1 MPESTGTHSARLS
14 RRSFV
19 AALGT
24 GALVPALA
32 AGLTA
37 CDNAQDNTTDAIPAT
52 TPVSEIK
59 NTHPVV
65 FCRTKLNTGE
75 MRGFTH
81 NGVDI
86 YLGIQYGTAERF
98 KNPEPMPESTSV
110 QRCYIWGPVA
120 PQPATFADAGTP
132 NAYGFLTPTGGRC
145 ADMVGNE
152 QCLYLNIW
160 APTGAA
166 EAEEPLPVFFFVHG
180 GGLTS
185 GASSEL
191 AGYDGEA
198 FAKRENV
205 IFVSVNH
212 RLGYLGF
219 TDLSECGD
227 EYADSAIVGINDLKL
242 ALQWVQENIA
252 KFGGD
257 PENVT
262 ICGQSGGGTKVECL
276 ACMTDTD
283 DLFSK
288 VFVMSGTSGA
298 FADDK
303 QSGLDST
310 ARIKSRT
317 GREGAELAEYLE
329 SLSYEELYQVMRGDG
344 GWSVCCYGNGTYEQP
359 IVDEAG
365 NVNPHAAKR
374 TWMVTTT
381 FGEMDANMGI
391 IMNEGYLS
399 LSALDEEELA
409 SRLANLYGDG
419 ASEVAAR
426 FAETYPDLPAE
437 TLPFIN
443 VSQNS
448 ISRSDLIAEGGRF
461 DQLTAAGATVYSGV
475 VTYLLPVFGGITM
488 HHSGDIP
495 FWFGNIDKTDWLVAG
510 DEQNAWAAS
519 HAMMDALGTFCHTG
533 NPSTSE
539 NPWEA
544 WDPGTRASMELTTK
558 SRCVSELDSALYE
571 AITAHISE

>member
-1 MPESTGTHSARLS
+1 MTADNASAGLS
-14 RRSFV
+14 RRAFV
-19 AALGT
+19 AALST

-32 AGLTA
+32 ACVAEESATP
-37 CDNAQDNTTDAIPAT
+37 NTPAPAPAADPET
-52 TPVSEIK
+52 K
-59 NTHPVV
+59 GNTSHPVV
-65 FCRTKLNTGE
+65 FCRTKLNMGE
-75 MRGFTH
+75 LRGFTH
-81 NGVDI
+81 NGVDT

-98 KNPEPMPESTSV
+98 KNPQPMPESTSIH
-110 QRCYIWGPVA
+110 RCYIWGPVS

-152 QCLYLNIW
+152 QCLYLNVW
-160 APTGAA
+160 VPTGAA
-166 EAEEPLPVFFFVHG
+166 EAAEPLPVFFFVHG

-191 AGYDGEA
+191 AGYDGAA

-227 EYADSAIVGINDLKL
+227 DYAESAVAGINDLKL

-257 PENVT
+257 PANVT

-283 DLFSK
+283 NLFSK

-310 ARIKSRT
+310 ARVKTRT
-317 GREGAELAEYLE
+317 GREGADLVEYLT
-329 SLSYEELYQVMRGDG
+329 SLSYEDLYQALRGNG
-344 GWSVCCYGNGTYEQP
+344 GWSACCYGNGTYEQP
-359 IVDEAG
+359 IVDDAG

-374 TWMVTTT
+374 TWLVTTT

-391 IMNEGYLS
+391 IMNEGYMA
-399 LSALDEEELA
+399 LSALNEEELA

-443 VSQNS
+443 TSPAN
-448 ISRSDLIAEGGRF
+448 ISRSELIAEGGRF

-510 DEQNAWAAS
+510 DEEAAWAAS
-519 HAMMDALGTFCHTG
+519 HAMMDALGAFCHTG

-539 NPWEA
+539 NPWDA
-544 WDPGTRASMELTTK
+544 WTTDGRASMELTSK
-558 SRCVSELDSALYE
+558 SRCVSKLDSALYE
-571 AITAHISE
+571 AITAHLSE